1 MKKLIFLDLDG
12 TIIDHVINDVPE
24 STIRTIAN
32 LQKNNHKVIIA
43 TGRPPSLF
51 YGVDK
56 RLNIDSYIAAN
67 GRYVIYEGKELLND
81 YIDKTLVRRFVKD
94 MNDAGYD
101 VGFETKDDYA
111 VNTKN
116 TKFPDLFSDHFHL
129 EYPKVIENFH
139 IDSEILQMVLFTD
152 NKDVIENLSET
163 YPELEFNLSCP
174 YGIDVN
180 LKGGMK
186 DIGINI
192 ICNYLN
198 VPISETI
205 AVGDGYNDISMI
217 KKAGIGIAMGNA
229 REALKEVADYVTD
242 DCTNDGIE
250 KIMKKLELI

>member
-24 STIRTIAN
+24 STIKTIN
-32 LQKNNHKVIIA
+32 QLQKNGHKVIIA

-51 YGVDK
+51 YGIDT
-56 RLNIDSYIAAN
+56 RLNIDAYIAAN
-67 GRYVIYEGKELLND
+67 GRYVVYEGKELLND
-81 YIDKTLVRRFVKD
+81 YIDKRLVRKFVKD
-94 MNDAGYD
+94 MNDRGYD
-101 VGFETKDDYA
+101 VGFETKEDYA

-116 TKFPDLFSDHFHL
+116 TSFPDLFSDHFHL
-129 EYPKVIENFH
+129 EYPKVVKDFH
-139 IDSEILQMVLFTD
+139 VDSEVLQMVLFTD
-152 NKDVIENLSET
+152 EGHLTEALSLE
-163 YPELEFNLSCP
+163 YPALEFNLSCP

-198 VPISETI
+198 IPIEYTI

-217 KKAGIGIAMGNA
+217 QKAGIGVAMGNA
-229 REALKEVADYVTD
+229 RDALKKVADYVTD

-250 KIMKKLELI
+250 KIMKKLGLV